1 MDALASREKAAKQDK
16 WLALAQVGLNMMSS
30 TQTTLLGAVG
40 EAGLKGVEAA
50 RTARDQYDKD
60 KLDLQGALEQSRM
73 ARAAAVAR
81 AASKASASG
90 IGGLKLKDYLGQL
103 KNVTEVVRNSL
114 TTLTGG
120 VDPATAMAM
129 AEEAG
134 DLGLQ
139 SEIKTALDA
148 VIQADNDYTSA
159 VQSLNSGTAVP
170 VEDDDDTNID
180 VAEQE

>member
-1 MDALASREKAAKQDK
+1 
-16 WLALAQVGLNMMSS
+16 
-30 TQTTLLGAVG
+30 
-40 EAGLKGVEAA
+40 
-50 RTARDQYDKD
+50 
-60 KLDLQGALEQSRM
+60 M
-73 ARAAAVAR
+73 ARAAASAR
-81 AASKASASG
+81 AASGASTSG

-134 DLGLQ
+134 DLDLQ

-159 VQSLNSGTAVP
+159 VRSLSGDTTTP
-170 VEDDDDTNID
+170 VEDDDTNID